1 MSRSNLWQI
10 CHKNARGN
18 NHLTKHLVEIIR
30 EQCLTSKQIAYE
42 LFLPTERVRNWYYKG
57 TGMTAL
63 DLLLLMSE
71 YEFVRDF
78 IEKAV
83 IAYVMYKDDRAG
95 N

>member
-10 CHKNARGN
+10 CHKNTRGN
-18 NHLTKHLVEIIR
+18 NHLTTHLVEIIR
-30 EQCLTSKQIAYE
+30 KQCFTSKQIAYE
-42 LFLPTERVRNWYYKG
+42 LVLPTERVRNWYCKG

-63 DLLLLMSE
+63 DLLLLMSG

-83 IAYVMYKDDRAG
+83 IAYIMCKDDRAG